1 MKPNLSGSI
10 KKLLRSVLLMVSAGT
25 CTQHALMAQDIH
37 LSQFYET
44 PILRN
49 PALIGIFNGDVRVQ
63 AVYRNQWNSVTI
75 PYQTGAVSGEMK
87 FPVGRSNNF
96 VTAGMQL
103 TYDRAGTS
111 RLQSVQVLPAL
122 NFHKSL
128 SADKSSF
135 LSLGI
140 MGGMVQ
146 RQFDP
151 SHLTFNNQYTNGR
164 FDPYAP
170 TGEEGRLALRG
181 YTYLDAGIGLSYNS
195 TIGEDINYFVGA
207 AVYHFNRPKVSFYK
221 DASVELDMKLT
232 INAGITVPVSEKV
245 KVIGQYNQL
254 HQGTYTEYIGG
265 ALVGYGL
272 LEQGLESDRGL
283 YGGVFVR
290 WNDAVVPVLKL
301 DMGTWEMGASYDA
314 NISSLRT
321 ASQSFGGFEISLV
334 FKSFLNSRN
343 STLESTNCPRF

>member
-1 MKPNLSGSI
+1 MNR
-10 KKLLRSVLLMVSAGT
+10 LLRSVLLMVITGT
-25 CTQHALMAQDIH
+25 YATQAVTAQDIH

-49 PALIGIFNGDVRVQ
+49 PALIGIFNGDIRVQ
-63 AVYRNQWNSVTI
+63 AVYRNQWNSVTV
-75 PYQTGAVSGEMK
+75 PYQTGTFSGEMK
-87 FPVGRSNNF
+87 FPVGMSNNF
-96 VTAGMQL
+96 VTAGLQL
-103 TYDRAGTS
+103 SYDRAGTS

-140 MGGMVQ
+140 MGGLVQ

-170 TGEEGRLALRG
+170 TGEDGRLALRG
-181 YTYLDAGIGLSYNS
+181 YSYLDAGIGLSYNG
-195 TIGEDINYFVGA
+195 TIGENTSYFVGA
-207 AVYHFNRPKVSFYK
+207 AAYHLNRPKVSFYK
-221 DASVELDMKLT
+221 DAGIELDMKFT
-232 INAGITVPVSEKV
+232 FNAGITVPVSENV

-265 ALVGYGL
+265 AMVGYGL
-272 LEQGLESDRGL
+272 LDQGLESDRGI
-283 YGGVFVR
+283 YGGLFLR
-290 WNDAVVPVLKL
+290 WNDAIVPTVKL
-301 DMGTWEMGASYDA
+301 DMGSWEVGMSYDA

-321 ASQSFGGFEISLV
+321 ASQTFGGFEISLV
-334 FKSFLNSRN
+334 FKDFLNSRN
-343 STLESTNCPRF
+343 STLEMTNCPHF